1 MFTSGKKALGIFG
14 GTIVAGGIIGIALTL
29 GGGTIAQNVDIWR
42 KDASNNVRQFPTTLT
57 TYLGTLGTG
66 VATTTTFTQGG
77 GVRATSTDDTTATLL
92 ASDFDVENVIQF
104 TPNVTGITLA
114 LTASTSLTAFVPTA
128 GQCRDVR
135 IVNATTTAGAGVIIA
150 GGTGSL
156 LRTASTSVTV
166 LPGGAADLK
175 ACRKSDTD
183 ILWSMLNTI

>member
-1 MFTSGKKALGIFG
+1 MFTSGKRIGIFT
-14 GTIVAGGIIGIALTL
+14 TILAGGLVGIAITL
-29 GGGTIAQNVDIWR
+29 GGGTTAQNVDIWR
-42 KDASNNVRQFPTTLT
+42 KDQSNVVRQFPTTLQT
-57 TYLGTLGTG
+57 
-66 VATTTTFTQGG
+66 VIATFTQGG

-92 ASDFDVENVIQF
+92 ASDFDVENVIEF

-114 LTASTSLTAFVPTA
+114 ITASTSLSSFVATA
-128 GQCRDVR
+128 GQCRDIR

-175 ACRKSDTD
+175 ACRKVNTD
-183 ILWSMLNTI
+183 IIWSILNTI